1 MTENETLAR
10 KYLQVSTGQESESK
24 YKFKTKNSL
33 SMSFPIIITE
43 TVTTS
48 NAAAKEKIVRIVDY
62 DKLFR
67 EEPSIRK
74 NLHDILAKAENL
86 NTLSDLSSDDQQ
98 TLFETVDKLEAK
110 NLYKYGTNVDVIGED
125 GIKVLIDRDIVL
137 LNELRNDIVEDG
149 MVNALTKQ
157 YTRSKR
163 FIIIFTYNI

>member
-1 MTENETLAR
+1 MTENEILAR
-10 KYLQVSTGQESESK
+10 KYLQVSTGQESESQ
-24 YKFKTKNSL
+24 YKFKTENRL

-43 TVTTS
+43 NVNTGNSAT
-48 NAAAKEKIVRIVDY
+48 KEQIVRIVDY

-98 TLFETVDKLEAK
+98 TLFETVDKLEAE
-110 NLYKYGTNVDVIGED
+110 NLYKYGTDVKAIGED

-137 LNELRNDIVEDG
+137 INELRNDIVEDG
-149 MVNALTKQ
+149 MVSALTK
-157 YTRSKR
+157 
-163 FIIIFTYNI
+163 

>member
-10 KYLQVSTGQESESK
+10 KYLQVSTGQESESQ
-24 YKFKTKNSL
+24 YKFKTENRL

-62 DKLFR
+62 DKLFK
-67 EEPSIRK
+67 EQPDVRK

-98 TLFETVDKLEAK
+98 TLFETVDKLEAE
-110 NLYKYGTNVDVIGED
+110 NLYKFGTDVDEIGED
-125 GIKVLIDRDIVL
+125 DIRELIDRDIVL
-137 LNELRNDIVEDG
+137 VNELRNDIVEDG
-149 MVNALTKQ
+149 MVSVLTK
-157 YTRSKR
+157 
-163 FIIIFTYNI
+163 

>member
-10 KYLQVSTGQESESK
+10 KYLKISTGQESESQ
-24 YKFKTKNSL
+24 YKFKTENRL

-43 TVTTS
+43 TVNAS
-48 NAAAKEKIVRIVDY
+48 NAAAKEKIIRIVDY

-67 EEPSIRK
+67 EEPSIKK

-110 NLYKYGTNVDVIGED
+110 NLYKYSTDVNTIGKD
-125 GIKVLIDRDIVL
+125 DIKKLIDRDIVL

-149 MVNALTKQ
+149 MVSALTK
-157 YTRSKR
+157 
-163 FIIIFTYNI
+163 

>member
-10 KYLQVSTGQESESK
+10 KYLQVSTGQESESQ
-24 YKFKTKNSL
+24 YKFKTENRL

-43 TVTTS
+43 TVNAD

-62 DKLFR
+62 DKLFG
-67 EEPSIRK
+67 EQPSIRK

-110 NLYKYGTNVDVIGED
+110 NLYKYGTDVNTIGED

-149 MVNALTKQ
+149 MVNALTK
-157 YTRSKR
+157 
-163 FIIIFTYNI
+163 

>member
-10 KYLQVSTGQESESK
+10 KYLKISTGQESESQ
-24 YKFKTKNSL
+24 YKFKTENRL

-43 TVTTS
+43 TV
-48 NAAAKEKIVRIVDY
+48 NADNADAQKKIIKIVDY

-67 EEPSIRK
+67 EEPSIKK

-110 NLYKYGTNVDVIGED
+110 NLYKYSTDVNTIGKD
-125 GIKVLIDRDIVL
+125 DIKKLIDCDIVII
-137 LNELRNDIVEDG
+137 NELRNDIVEDG
-149 MVNALTKQ
+149 MVSVLTK
-157 YTRSKR
+157 
-163 FIIIFTYNI
+163 

>member
-10 KYLQVSTGQESESK
+10 KYLQVSTGQESETQ
-24 YKFKTKNSL
+24 YKFKTENRL
-33 SMSFPIIITE
+33 SMSFPIIIKK
-43 TVTTS
+43 TVNAD
-48 NAAAKEKIVRIVDY
+48 NAAANEQIVMIVDY

-98 TLFETVDKLEAK
+98 TLFETVDKLEAE
-110 NLYKYGTNVDVIGED
+110 NLYKYGTDVKAIVED

-137 LNELRNDIVEDG
+137 INELRNDIVEDG
-149 MVNALTKQ
+149 MVSALTK
-157 YTRSKR
+157 
-163 FIIIFTYNI
+163 

>member
-10 KYLQVSTGQESESK
+10 KYLKISTGQESESQ
-24 YKFKTKNSL
+24 YKFKTENRL

-43 TVTTS
+43 TV
-48 NAAAKEKIVRIVDY
+48 NADNADAQKKIIKIVDY

-67 EEPSIRK
+67 EEPSIKK

-110 NLYKYGTNVDVIGED
+110 NLYKYSTDVNTIGKD
-125 GIKVLIDRDIVL
+125 DIKKLIDRDIVL

-149 MVNALTKQ
+149 MVSALTKQ

-163 FIIIFTYNI
+163 FIIISTYNI

>member
-10 KYLQVSTGQESESK
+10 KYLQVSTGQESESQ
-24 YKFKTKNSL
+24 YKFKTENRL

-74 NLHDILAKAENL
+74 NLHDVLAKAENL

-98 TLFETVDKLEAK
+98 TLFETVDKLEAE
-110 NLYKYGTNVDVIGED
+110 NLYKYGTDVETIGED
-125 GIKVLIDRDIVL
+125 GIRELIDRDIVL
-137 LNELRNDIVEDG
+137 VNELRNDIVEDG
-149 MVNALTKQ
+149 MVNVLTK
-157 YTRSKR
+157 
-163 FIIIFTYNI
+163 

>member
-1 MTENETLAR
+1 MTENEILAR
-10 KYLQVSTGQESESK
+10 KYLQVSTGQESESQ
-24 YKFKTKNSL
+24 YKFKTENRL

-43 TVTTS
+43 NVNTGNSAT
-48 NAAAKEKIVRIVDY
+48 KEQIVKIVDY

-98 TLFETVDKLEAK
+98 TLFETVDKLEAE
-110 NLYKYGTNVDVIGED
+110 NLYKYGTDVKAIGED

-137 LNELRNDIVEDG
+137 INELRNDIVEDG
-149 MVNALTKQ
+149 MVSALTK
-157 YTRSKR
+157 
-163 FIIIFTYNI
+163 

>member
-10 KYLQVSTGQESESK
+10 KYLKISTGQESESQ
-24 YKFKTKNSL
+24 YKFKTENRL

-43 TVTTS
+43 TV
-48 NAAAKEKIVRIVDY
+48 NADNADAQKKIIKIVDY

-67 EEPSIRK
+67 EEPSIKK

-110 NLYKYGTNVDVIGED
+110 NLYKYSTDVNTIGKD
-125 GIKVLIDRDIVL
+125 DIKKLIDRDIVL

-149 MVNALTKQ
+149 MVSALTK
-157 YTRSKR
+157 
-163 FIIIFTYNI
+163 

>member
-10 KYLQVSTGQESESK
+10 KYLQVSTGQESTSQ
-24 YKFKTKNSL
+24 YKFKTENRL

-43 TVTTS
+43 NV
-48 NAAAKEKIVRIVDY
+48 NAGNSATKEQIVRIVDY

-67 EEPSIRK
+67 EVPSIRK

-98 TLFETVDKLEAK
+98 TLFETVDKLEEK
-110 NLYKYGTNVDVIGED
+110 NLYKYSIDVDTIVED

-137 LNELRNDIVEDG
+137 INELRNDIVEDG
-149 MVNALTKQ
+149 MVSALTK
-157 YTRSKR
+157 
-163 FIIIFTYNI
+163 